1 MILLKRTFCLICVFC
16 FSLITLSAFSAGDEP
31 PKNTLVFT
39 QVFENVADNS
49 WSNLEFPKD
58 EQPPGLYYI
67 ELTELVNTIGCWGS
81 RLDPYE
87 DGPNGEL
94 LIAWRDGEPME
105 GIDSCDFRLQYR
117 PTNANWVEL
126 IVIAAQGAIGD
137 NWFPFGLVEARES
150 IGQTFIAPLEFI
162 GVGFKHQRGLLPIV
176 DAQCRSTQQKRKGR
190 LLSQVTKPLLSG
202 EELRLIFTSFL

>member
-1 MILLKRTFCLICVFC
+1 MILLKRTLCLLCVFC
-16 FSLITLSAFSAGDEP
+16 FSLITLSAFSAKDEP
-31 PKNTLVFT
+31 PKNTLVFS
-39 QVFENVADNS
+39 QVFEDVADNS
-49 WSNLEFPKD
+49 WSNMEFPKD

-81 RLDPYE
+81 KMDPYE

-126 IVIAAQGAIGD
+126 IVVAPQGAIGD
-137 NWFPFGLVEARES
+137 SWFPFGLVEAQES
-150 IGQTFIAPLEFI
+150 IGQTFIAPLEFT
-162 GVGFKHQRGLLPIV
+162 GVGLQTPTWVTANSGCTMSLYSAEEEDQAVEPGDKAAV
-176 DAQCRSTQQKRKGR
+176 EWGR
-190 LLSQVTKPLLSG
+190 IKAGIYQ
-202 EELRLIFTSFL
+202 